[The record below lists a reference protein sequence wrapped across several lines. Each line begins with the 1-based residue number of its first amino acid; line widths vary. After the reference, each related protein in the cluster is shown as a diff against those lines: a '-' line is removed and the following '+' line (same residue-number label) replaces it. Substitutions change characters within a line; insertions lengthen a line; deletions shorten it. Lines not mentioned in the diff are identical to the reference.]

1 MHDDYSPRA
10 EAAYYRPQL
19 PEKYRDDRSAEER
32 LHDERERRRL
42 DEERRY
48 AERRYESRREM
59 EERRYEGAKQE
70 GKNYRKELLER
81 FADMDLEDHHDY
93 RPHQRYYE

>member
-1 MHDDYSPRA
+1 M
-10 EAAYYRPQL
+10 ETYYKPQL
-19 PEKYRDDRSAEER
+19 PEKYRDDRSMEER
-32 LHDERERRRL
+32 LYDERKVEERRRL
-42 DEERRY
+42 NEEKRY
-48 AERRYESRREM
+48 AQRRYESRREM
-59 EERRYEGAKQE
+59 EERRYEGARQA

>member
-1 MHDDYSPRA
+1 MF
-10 EAAYYRPQL
+10 
-19 PEKYRDDRSAEER
+19 
-32 LHDERERRRL
+32 DERRLEERRRL

-48 AERRYESRREM
+48 AERRYESRREL

-81 FADMDLEDHHDY
+81 FADIDLDDHDDY
-93 RPHQRYYE
+93 RSHQRYYD